1 MISHIHE
8 DGAHILVPVL
18 RGLSAY
24 PARTLHMF
32 RDVLIDVYLCYGT
45 YSSCFGKS
53 ARYAVNMCVRTSFA
67 LLHRHWRSFIVI
79 GISFRAIVMPTV
91 SLWEQS
97 EAFLVNH
104 THRLT
109 YFLSIANYC
118 FSFNI
123 CLKWK
128 SPVGTYTW
136 FTNRCPFDALIGR
149 KLFLSSWKV
158 QLLRVDFFEFA
169 VSSGNLRLRM
179 RWV

>member
-79 GISFRAIVMPTV
+79 GISFRAIFLPTRTF
-91 SLWEQS
+91 WEPS
-97 EAFLVNH
+97 EHCLVNH
-104 THRLT
+104 TLCLT
-109 YFLSIANYC
+109 YFLSIASYC
-118 FSFNI
+118 FIFDI
-123 CLKWK
+123 CLKWIC
-128 SPVGTYTW
+128 PVGTYTW
-136 FTNRCPFDALIGR
+136 FTNRGHLDALICCKCFFVLLEGSVAKGR
-149 KLFLSSWKV
+149 HL
-158 QLLRVDFFEFA
+158 
-169 VSSGNLRLRM
+169 
-179 RWV
+179 